1 MAASPSRADGRLA
14 DELRPVQITPHYLTQ
29 AEGSALITLGRTW
42 VVCTASVEDRVP
54 PFLQN
59 SGQGWITAEY
69 DMLPRSTHSRRPR
82 AASLGRLSGRTQE
95 IQRLIGRS
103 LRAVVDLYALG
114 ERSIILDCD
123 VLQADG
129 GTRTAAITGAFV
141 ALCEAL
147 AFLQRREEI
156 DTIPIVDQVV
166 AVSVGRVHDRILVD
180 LDYQEDSRA
189 EVDANFVVT
198 GRGELVEIQA
208 TGEKGSFPA
217 QLIMDMLHQA
227 QNALARLRRV
237 QEEALSPWLPL
248 PW

>member
-1 MAASPSRADGRLA
+1 
-14 DELRPVQITPHYLTQ
+14 VQITPHYLPQ

-42 VVCTASVEDRVP
+42 VVCTASVEARVP

-59 SGQGWITAEY
+59 TGQGWITAEY
-69 DMLPRSTHSRRPR
+69 DMLPRATHTRRPR
-82 AASLGRLSGRTQE
+82 AAVVGRLSGRTQE

-103 LRAVVDLYALG
+103 LRAVIDLNALG
-114 ERSIILDCD
+114 ERTILMDCD

-141 ALCEAL
+141 ALVEAL
-147 AFLQRREEI
+147 ALLQRREEL
-156 DTIPIVDQVV
+156 DTMPVLDQVV
-166 AVSVGRVHDRILVD
+166 AVSVGRVHERLLVD

-198 GRGELVEIQA
+198 GRGELVEVQA
-208 TGEKGSFPA
+208 TGERGSFPVEMIA
-217 QLIMDMLHQA
+217 AMFNQA
-227 QNALARLRRV
+227 QGALARLRQA
-237 QEEALSPWLPL
+237 QEEALRPWVPL

>member
-1 MAASPSRADGRLA
+1 MTATAHRSDGRGPE
-14 DELRPVQITPHYLTQ
+14 ELRPVTITPHYLPQ

-42 VVCTASVEDRVP
+42 VLCTASVEERVP
-54 PFLQN
+54 AFLQN
-59 SGQGWITAEY
+59 TGQGWITAEY
-69 DMLPRSTHSRRPR
+69 DMLPRATHTRRPR
-82 AASLGRLSGRTQE
+82 AASTGRLPGRTQE

-103 LRAVVDLYALG
+103 LRAVVDLTALG

-147 AFLQRREEI
+147 ALLQRREEL
-156 DTIPIVDQVV
+156 DTMPILDQVV

-198 GRGELVEIQA
+198 GQGELVEVQA
-208 TGEKGSFPA
+208 TGEKGAFPITLIAAMLDHA
-217 QLIMDMLHQA
+217 QR
-227 QNALARLRRV
+227 ALARLRQA
-237 QEEALSPWLPL
+237 QEEAIRTWLAL

>member
-1 MAASPSRADGRLA
+1 MAASPTRADGRRS

-42 VVCTASVEDRVP
+42 VVCTASIEDRVP
-54 PFLQN
+54 AFLQN

-69 DMLPRSTHSRRPR
+69 DMLPRATHTRRPR
-82 AASLGRLSGRTQE
+82 AANLGRPSGRTQE

-103 LRAVVDLYALG
+103 LRAVVDLNALG

-147 AFLQRREEI
+147 ALLQRREEI
-156 DTIPIVDQVV
+156 DTMPVLDQVV
-166 AVSVGRVHDRILVD
+166 AVSVGQVHDRILVD

-189 EVDANFVVT
+189 DVDANFVVT
-198 GRGELVEIQA
+198 GRGELVEVQA

-217 QLIMDMLHQA
+217 SLIMEMLHQA
-227 QNALARLRRV
+227 QNAVARLRQA
-237 QEEALSPWLPL
+237 QEEVLRSWLPL
-248 PW
+248 SW

>member
-1 MAASPSRADGRLA
+1 MTASHRFDGRRP
-14 DELRPVQITPHYLTQ
+14 DELRPVQITPRYLPQ

-42 VVCTASVEDRVP
+42 VVCTASVEARVP

-59 SGQGWITAEY
+59 SGQGWVTAEY
-69 DMLPRSTHSRRPR
+69 DMLPRATHTRRVR
-82 AASLGRLSGRTQE
+82 AAAVGRLSGRAQE

-103 LRAVVDLYALG
+103 LRAVVDLTALG
-114 ERSIILDCD
+114 ERTIIIDCD

-141 ALCEAL
+141 ALVEAL
-147 AFLQRREEI
+147 ALLQRREEL
-156 DTIPIVDQVV
+156 DTMPVLDQVV
-166 AVSVGRVHDRILVD
+166 AVSVGRIHERLLVD

-198 GRGELVEIQA
+198 GRGELVEVQA
-208 TGEKGSFPA
+208 TGERGSFPVEMLPA
-217 QLIMDMLHQA
+217 MLHQA
-227 QNALARLRRV
+227 QGALARLRRA
-237 QEEALSPWLPL
+237 QEEALRSWLPL

>member
-1 MAASPSRADGRLA
+1 MASPSRFDGRHA
-14 DELRPVQITPHYLTQ
+14 NELRPVQITPHYLPQ

-42 VVCTASVEDRVP
+42 VVCTASVEERVP
-54 PFLQN
+54 PFLMN
-59 SGQGWITAEY
+59 TGQGWVTAEY
-69 DMLPRSTHSRRPR
+69 DMLPRATHTRRPR
-82 AASLGRLSGRTQE
+82 AAATGRFAGRTQE

-103 LRAVVDLYALG
+103 LRAVVDLPALG
-114 ERSIILDCD
+114 ERTIILDCD

-147 AFLQRREEI
+147 ACLHGRAEL
-156 DTIPIVDQVV
+156 DTIPVHDQVV
-166 AVSVGRVHDRILVD
+166 AVSVGRLHERILVD

-198 GRGELVEIQA
+198 GRGELVEVQA

-217 QLIMDMLHQA
+217 SLIMAMLENA
-227 QNALARLRRV
+227 QTALQRLRQA
-237 QEEALSPWLPL
+237 QEEALRSWLPL

>member
-1 MAASPSRADGRLA
+1 MTASHRFDGRQPQ
-14 DELRPVQITPHYLTQ
+14 ELRPVQITPHYLPQ

-42 VVCTASVEDRVP
+42 VVCTASVEARVP

-59 SGQGWITAEY
+59 TGQGWITAEY
-69 DMLPRSTHSRRPR
+69 DMLPRATHTRRPR
-82 AASLGRLSGRTQE
+82 AAVVGRLSGRTQE

-103 LRAVVDLYALG
+103 LRAVIDLNALG
-114 ERSIILDCD
+114 ERTILMDCD

-141 ALCEAL
+141 ALVEAL
-147 AFLQRREEI
+147 ALLQRREEL
-156 DTIPIVDQVV
+156 DTMPVLDQVV
-166 AVSVGRVHDRILVD
+166 AVSVGRVHERLLVD

-198 GRGELVEIQA
+198 GRGELVEVQA
-208 TGEKGSFPA
+208 TGERGSFPVEMIA
-217 QLIMDMLHQA
+217 AMFNQA
-227 QNALARLRRV
+227 QGALARLRQA
-237 QEEALSPWLPL
+237 QEEALRPWLPL

>member
-1 MAASPSRADGRLA
+1 M
-14 DELRPVQITPHYLTQ
+14 QITPHYLPQ

-42 VVCTASVEDRVP
+42 VVCTASVEARVP

-59 SGQGWITAEY
+59 TGQGWITAEY
-69 DMLPRSTHSRRPR
+69 DMLPRATHTRRPR
-82 AASLGRLSGRTQE
+82 AAVVGRLSGRTQE

-103 LRAVVDLYALG
+103 LRAVIDLNALG
-114 ERSIILDCD
+114 ERTILMDCD

-141 ALCEAL
+141 ALVEAL
-147 AFLQRREEI
+147 ALLQRREEL
-156 DTIPIVDQVV
+156 DTMPVLDQVV
-166 AVSVGRVHDRILVD
+166 AVSVGRVHERLLVD

-198 GRGELVEIQA
+198 GRGELVEVQA
-208 TGEKGSFPA
+208 TGERGSFPVEMIA
-217 QLIMDMLHQA
+217 AMFNQA
-227 QNALARLRRV
+227 QGALARLRQA
-237 QEEALSPWLPL
+237 QEEALRPWLPL